1 MISFS
6 EIETTSKRASKA
18 AGFSWGIAEEI
29 GKSIKSLELFG
40 LPGII
45 NLNLYLKRIK
55 KRHPKKIK
63 KIEKIE
69 KENKTEDKEL
79 CPIYSG
85 VAFLDRCMELEKL
98 QSLKFYNVSYP
109 LLMLPFISRASEIMS
124 KKILIQYD
132 NASFLL
138 NFDKSIF
145 SKNIN
150 KQAQPLTKV
159 LNIEFVENKNS
170 FSEQDWKELYKL
182 SEETFVDESDA
193 SKIKAAGAGLTD
205 ND

>member
-1 MISFS
+1 MITFS
-6 EIETTSKRASKA
+6 EIETTTKRASKA

-29 GKSIKSLELFG
+29 GKSIRSLELFG

-45 NLNLYLKRIK
+45 NINQYLKKIK
-55 KRHPKKIK
+55 KKHPKKIT
-63 KIEKIE
+63 KIEK
-69 KENKTEDKEL
+69 KNKTDDKEL

-85 VAFLDRCMELEKL
+85 VAFLDRCLELEKL
-98 QSLKFYNVSYP
+98 KSIKFYNVSHP

-124 KKILIQYD
+124 KKILVQYD
-132 NASFLL
+132 NTSFLL

-145 SKNIN
+145 SKNID
-150 KQAQPLTKV
+150 KQAQSV
-159 LNIEFVENKNS
+159 ANVISIEFVENKNS

-182 SEETFVDESDA
+182 SEETFVDESDS
-193 SKIKAAGAGLTD
+193 SKAKAAGAGLTD

>member
-40 LPGII
+40 LPGVI
-45 NLNLYLKRIK
+45 NLNLYLKKIK
-55 KRHPKKIK
+55 KKHPKKIK
-63 KIEKIE
+63 KIEK
-69 KENKTEDKEL
+69 ENKAEDKEL

-85 VAFLDRCMELEKL
+85 VAFLDRSMELEGL

-109 LLMLPFISRASEIMS
+109 LLMLPFVSRASEIMS
-124 KKILIQYD
+124 KKILMQYD

-138 NFDKSIF
+138 NFDKSVF
-145 SKNIN
+145 STNID
-150 KQAQPLTKV
+150 KQAQPLTKE
-159 LNIEFVENKNS
+159 LNIELVENKNS
-170 FSEQDWKELYKL
+170 FLEQDWKELYKL
-182 SEETFVDESDA
+182 SEETFVEESDS
-193 SKIKAAGAGLTD
+193 SKSKAAGAGLTD